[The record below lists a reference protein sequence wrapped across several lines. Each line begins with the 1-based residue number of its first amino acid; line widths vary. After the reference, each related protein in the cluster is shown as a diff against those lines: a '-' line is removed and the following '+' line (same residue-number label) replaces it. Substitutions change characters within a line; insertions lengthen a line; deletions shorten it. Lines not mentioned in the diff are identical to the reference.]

1 MGYLSLDGM
10 KPEPAMRDKYR
21 SQALGIPDEAAAVR
35 RKRRRPRIQPEQPNK
50 GALLRW
56 NIVFGVAAMSV
67 ILVFV
72 VMYFGK
78 HRSGSRSSHTQGR
91 YDMPAELPAASTV
104 PEPLGEMETLRI
116 VREALANR
124 DPERVAG
131 YFAPSSFADPMDVI
145 RTLDGIKARDGRV
158 MGMSWLGGNFSNNR
172 HIEELVVNF
181 GEKEATANRLAQLYP
196 QADGKWRIDFA
207 SFARTASPPW
217 PEILSGERL
226 SARVRVFVYR
236 ENYYNRD
243 FADDSR
249 WQCYALVSP
258 DVDEILYGY
267 VLRSS
272 RQEKALERILA
283 LEQEFHRA
291 TLDVEVHTASSPH
304 QFEISSVLSENWFI
318 GDSPVDEE
326 P

>member
-1 MGYLSLDGM
+1 MNDELS
-10 KPEPAMRDKYR
+10 MRAKR
-21 SQALGIPDEAAAVR
+21 SSLALEIQGGPNSNHGN
-35 RKRRRPRIQPEQPNK
+35 RKRRHVRPEKPNK
-50 GALLRW
+50 ASLLGW
-56 NIVFGVAAMSV
+56 NIVFGVAAMS
-67 ILVFV
+67 IIFVFV
-72 VMYFGK
+72 IMYFGK
-78 HRSGSRSSHTQGR
+78 HRSGSLGSNV
-91 YDMPAELPAASTV
+91 DMPAELPAASAA

-131 YFAPSSFADPMDVI
+131 YFAPSSFGDPMDVI

>member
-1 MGYLSLDGM
+1 MNDELS
-10 KPEPAMRDKYR
+10 MRAKR
-21 SQALGIPDEAAAVR
+21 SSLALEIQGAPNSNHGN
-35 RKRRRPRIQPEQPNK
+35 RKRHHVRPEKPNK
-50 GALLRW
+50 ASLLGW
-56 NIVFGVAAMSV
+56 NIVFGVAAMS
-67 ILVFV
+67 IIFVFV
-72 VMYFGK
+72 IMYFGK
-78 HRSGSRSSHTQGR
+78 HRSGSRSTSPPGLSAV
-91 YDMPAELPAASTV
+91 PGELPATSTA

-116 VREALANR
+116 VGEALANR

-131 YFAPSSFADPMDVI
+131 YFAPSSFGDPMDVI

-249 WQCYALVSP
+249 WQS
-258 DVDEILYGY
+258 
-267 VLRSS
+267 
-272 RQEKALERILA
+272 
-283 LEQEFHRA
+283 
-291 TLDVEVHTASSPH
+291 
-304 QFEISSVLSENWFI
+304 
-318 GDSPVDEE
+318 
-326 P
+326 

>member
-1 MGYLSLDGM
+1 MNDKSS
-10 KPEPAMRDKYR
+10 MRDKR
-21 SQALGIPDEAAAVR
+21 SSLALEIPGASTASR
-35 RKRRRPRIQPEQPNK
+35 SNRRRRHVRPEKPNK
-50 GALLRW
+50 ASLLGW
-56 NIVFGVAAMSV
+56 NIVFGVAAIS
-67 ILVFV
+67 IIFVFV

-78 HRSGSRSSHTQGR
+78 HRSGSLGSNVQGQ
-91 YDMPAELPAASTV
+91 YGMPAELPAASTA

-116 VREALANR
+116 VGEALANR
-124 DPERVAG
+124 DPERVTG
-131 YFAPSSFADPMDVI
+131 YFAPSSFGDPMDVI

-217 PEILSGERL
+217 PEILSGEKL